1 MPWTDHKGKG
11 GEYSGEVNRLMQPH
25 GRGVLKYK
33 DGTKLEVEEVTWVNG
48 TPLEVD
54 RPCASEAKPAIE
66 GSNKKSRQSRRRSS
80 TQSQQPPINLPG
92 FHLGDVASPSDMVI
106 EGDSKKALKNI
117 KTLKVHDFAFVLR
130 SDGISWTYAAVANFY
145 AKRGKIS
152 SMRFLVDEMGSSKTI
167 EKEDWAE
174 CIRMVNTEA
183 YKSPSSSSHN
193 INADCLEGPSPCSS
207 EEAVK
212 DKLSLD
218 EVREFFEKAE
228 VRRPRYIQ
236 LG

>member
-1 MPWTDHKGKG
+1 
-11 GEYSGEVNRLMQPH
+11 
-25 GRGVLKYK
+25 
-33 DGTKLEVEEVTWVNG
+33 
-48 TPLEVD
+48 
-54 RPCASEAKPAIE
+54 
-66 GSNKKSRQSRRRSS
+66 
-80 TQSQQPPINLPG
+80 
-92 FHLGDVASPSDMVI
+92 MVI

-130 SDGISWTYAAVANFY
+130 SDGLSWTYAAVANFY

-183 YKSPSSSSHN
+183 YKSPSSSSHCV
-193 INADCLEGPSPCSS
+193 DYLKGLENSPCSS

-236 LG
+236 IG